1 MNDFSYLDIM
11 SSSTT
16 IELSVIIP
24 LYNEEAMIQSLH
36 QRVEVSVQSLACSY
50 EIIYVNDGSTDTT
63 LAILL
68 GLRSR
73 NQQVKILSLSRNFGH
88 QAAYTAGLHYA
99 KGENIVMIDGD
110 LQDPPELIPEMY
122 QKASQEELDVVYG
135 SRSDRKESWMRKLA
149 FGLFHSLFKRVSRFS
164 MEGNA
169 GNFCLMNRTALEAF
183 LSLPEKNRYLPGIR
197 AFIGF
202 KQGSV
207 SYVREGRENG
217 KSKMSVTRLFKL
229 AIDALFSFSSL
240 PIRVCVTLGL
250 LGITASLIGGLVVVI
265 KKINGEAILG
275 WTSIMLSIYFLGS
288 VQLFFLGVIGE
299 YIHRIFVESQN
310 RPLYI
315 VNKFYE

>member
-1 MNDFSYLDIM
+1 M
-11 SSSTT
+11 SHSTT

-24 LYNEEAMIQSLH
+24 LYNEETMIQSLH
-36 QRVEVSVQSLACSY
+36 QRVEASLQLLSKPY
-50 EIIYVNDGSTDTT
+50 EIIYVNDGSKDAT
-63 LAILL
+63 LSILL
-68 GLRSR
+68 GLRSK
-73 NQQVKILSLSRNFGH
+73 NKNIKIVSLSRNFGH

-99 KGENIVMIDGD
+99 KGNTVIMMDGD

-122 QKASQEELDVVYG
+122 SKAEKDELDVVYG
-135 SRSDRKESWMRKLA
+135 SRSDRRESWFRKLA
-149 FGLFHSLFKRVSRFS
+149 FGLFHILFKKVSRFPI
-164 MEGNA
+164 EGNA
-169 GNFCLMNRTALEAF
+169 GNFCLMNRAALEAF
-183 LSLPEKNRYLPGIR
+183 LSLTEKNRYLPGIR

-202 KQGSV
+202 RQGSV
-207 SYVREGRENG
+207 SYVRESRGNG
-217 KSKMSVTRLFKL
+217 STKMPVTRLFKL

-240 PIRVCVTLGL
+240 PIRICVVLGL
-250 LGITASLIGGLVVVI
+250 LGIMASLAGGSVVVI

-275 WTSIMLSIYFLGS
+275 WTSVMLSIYFLGS